1 MRTVDGSRPKSKPRA
16 TAPAQFACDPVLWAA
31 WLYHHDNLTQNQIA
45 NVMGISRASVVNYLQ
60 LAKEQN
66 IVSISVRPDLV
77 QQIEIS
83 RELRRKFGLRNAL
96 IIPGDGGSAQPAQRI
111 GAAGAA
117 FLLQLLRPRDILGVA
132 WGRTVLALSRV
143 LPIQR
148 RPELTVVQ
156 LVGSHGDEEGF
167 SAEQC
172 TLNIATRLGGRCIS
186 IFAPAIVG
194 RPELRDMLMDDPS
207 LREQFATVRACNKAL
222 IGVCTVKRNSL
233 IFEARLFSEDL
244 SREYISKGAVG
255 VICGRFFDRNGI
267 PVLGSA
273 DNRMIG
279 LTLEELRRIPCR
291 IAVAGGPEKTEA
303 MLGALR
309 GEYIT
314 DLVTDEATAR
324 SLLETSHS

>member
-172 TLNIATRLGGRCIS
+172 TLNIATRLGARCIS

-207 LREQFATVRACNKAL
+207 LREQFATVRASNKAL

-324 SLLETSHS
+324 SLLETNHG

>member
-172 TLNIATRLGGRCIS
+172 TLNIATRLGARCIS

-324 SLLETSHS
+324 SLLETNHG